1 MRESYKHTG
10 KLKCGKKVKY
20 FARCVF
26 AICTHCMRVYRYICM
41 SPFLYAA
48 RYAYSSVVHKMLKEF
63 KMTVETWYFTEKEV
77 NKSCLHI
84 LSGV

>member
-1 MRESYKHTG
+1 MRESNKHTG
-10 KLKCGKKVKY
+10 KLKHGKKVKY
-20 FARCVF
+20 A
-26 AICTHCMRVYRYICM
+26 CMRVYRYICM